1 MSEDEFESK
10 PDLDEY
16 GVLWQVVGFSI
27 VGTVC
32 TMILAIY
39 SGSDALAFRIFETAV
54 VTLYWAFAPVIAYV
68 NDRSRELFKR
78 NSQIRKEAKQEA
90 SRRAR
95 EEGLK
100 EGRQVG
106 VQEGRQEGR
115 AAESERIR
123 SELAAK
129 GIIIPPEVADS
140 VFNHRNGHEN

>member
-1 MSEDEFESK
+1 M
-10 PDLDEY
+10 
-16 GVLWQVVGFSI
+16 
-27 VGTVC
+27 
-32 TMILAIY
+32 
-39 SGSDALAFRIFETAV
+39 AFRIFETAV

-106 VQEGRQEGR
+106 R

>member
-1 MSEDEFESK
+1 MGEGEGHTKQPAPITKIIQIIRKSQFR
-10 PDLDEY
+10 
-16 GVLWQVVGFSI
+16 QQ
-27 VGTVC
+27 
-32 TMILAIY
+32 A
-39 SGSDALAFRIFETAV
+39 DALAFRIFETAV

-95 EEGLK
+95 EEG
-100 EGRQVG
+100 
-106 VQEGRQEGR
+106 R